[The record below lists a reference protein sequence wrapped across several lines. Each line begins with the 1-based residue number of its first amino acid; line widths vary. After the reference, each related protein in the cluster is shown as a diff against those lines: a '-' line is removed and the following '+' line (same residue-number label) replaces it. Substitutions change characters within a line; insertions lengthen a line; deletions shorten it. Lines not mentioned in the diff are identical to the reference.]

1 MNKNEQSQ
9 LCMLLAKLRY
19 DIMETIIGAT
29 NEKFIKEQ
37 NTLIEAINK
46 ILGYS
51 YIDNK
56 EIK

>member
-9 LCMLLAKLRY
+9 LCMLLGKLRY
-19 DIMETIIGAT
+19 DIMKTLINAT
-29 NEKFIKEQ
+29 NGEFIEEQ
-37 NTLIEAINK
+37 NNLIGAINK
-46 ILGYS
+46 ILSYS